1 MSKNNILNIGKDLI
15 DTEESFVIAKVVD
28 TNGST
33 PRKKGACLLMRG
45 NGTRYGTVGG
55 GKLEA
60 EVERI
65 ALETFKTRQ
74 SKLYRFRLKP
84 EDQQGLDM
92 RCGGDADVFVEYVDT
107 AKPETFIEEFGVKST
122 VFIFGAGHVGQALE
136 PVLRFIGF
144 STTVIDDRAEYA
156 SSERFPEADRVRVI
170 ESFED
175 AYEDIKTDENS
186 YIVIMTRGHSYDYT
200 VLKQSLRRK
209 VAYIGMIGSRNKVA
223 DTKKRLI
230 EDGFSQEELDK
241 VYSPIGL
248 PIFAETPE
256 EIAVSVAAEM
266 IKVRAGHGER

>member
-92 RCGGDADVFVEYVDT
+92 RCGGDADVFVEYVDA
-107 AKPETFIEEFGVKST
+107 AKTETFIEEFGVKST
-122 VFIFGAGHVGQALE
+122 VLIFGAGHVGQALE